1 MLLDDIR
8 FHHEGI
14 TVADLEQA
22 IAWYDR
28 VLGFTLE
35 RCFPIPMGPAGE
47 VQVAMVKR
55 GRMRIELLCP
65 PEPIPQSK
73 QRWTSAQDLQTT
85 GNKHLAIAI
94 RDVNVVLPRLKAA
107 NVDIESTGHYPWGT
121 NIFIRDPFGSLIEL
135 VEQPDLF

>member
-14 TVADLEQA
+14 TVADLEEA

-28 VLGFTLE
+28 VLGFTVE
-35 RCFPIPMGPAGE
+35 RRFPIPMGSAGD

-55 GRMRIELLCP
+55 GPMRIELICP
-65 PEPIPQSK
+65 PEPKPQSK
-73 QRWTSAQDLQTT
+73 ERWSSGEDLQTT
-85 GNKHLAIAI
+85 GNKHLAIGI
-94 RDVNVVLPRLKAA
+94 RDVDAALAILKAA
-107 NVDIESTGHYPWGT
+107 DVHIESTGHYPWGT

>member
-14 TVADLEQA
+14 TVANLEQA
-22 IAWYDR
+22 IAWYER

-35 RCFPIPMGPAGE
+35 RRFPIPMGPAGE
-47 VQVAMVKR
+47 TQVAMVKR
-55 GRMRIELLCP
+55 GPMRIELLCP
-65 PEPIPQSK
+65 PEPIPQSRE
-73 QRWTSAQDLQTT
+73 RWTAADDLKTT
-85 GNKHLAIAI
+85 GNKHLAIAV
-94 RDVNVVLPRLKAA
+94 RNVDSLLPVLKEAS
-107 NVDIESTGHYPWGT
+107 VDIESTGHYPWGT

>member
-1 MLLDDIR
+1 
-8 FHHEGI
+8 
-14 TVADLEQA
+14 
-22 IAWYDR
+22 
-28 VLGFTLE
+28 
-35 RCFPIPMGPAGE
+35 
-47 VQVAMVKR
+47 MVKR
-55 GRMRIELLCP
+55 GPMRIELLCP

-73 QRWTSAQDLQTT
+73 QRWTSNEDLQTT

-94 RDVNVVLPRLKAA
+94 REVDVVLHLLKAA